1 MFGLVI
7 GVSFLVMIFAAL
19 AGLVRFTFRYPT
31 TTKNFSDKLDNYRES
46 KSDFRR
52 SYVTSNEFWLS
63 GANIVNFIQRF
74 TDDKIKVSVFSAHL
88 FFDSLCDTAIKLRE
102 NNDYIKPE
110 YTAEINSILSVVN
123 EITDN
128 PDSRLLLCSNDR
140 EIRKIFWKLFLKV
153 STVHKNIRK
162 DSEKR
167 EKQKAFAG
175 RSAALEIV
183 SRLDEECYDKNPEII
198 FGQSGTGKTISLHSD
213 SNGSPVSAD
222 TVTFDTQ
229 NHDDGDEEEDLDNE
243 DVWSLSNNT
252 EG

>member
-7 GVSFLVMIFAAL
+7 GVSFLAMIFAAV
-19 AGLVRFTFRYPT
+19 AVLVRFTFRYPT

-52 SYVTSNEFWLS
+52 SYVTSNEFWSS

-74 TDDKIKVSVFSAHL
+74 TDDEIKVSGFAAHL

-102 NNDYIKPE
+102 NNDYIQPE
-110 YTAEINSILSVVN
+110 YMAEIDRILSAVN
-123 EITDN
+123 KITDN

-140 EIRKIFWKLFLKV
+140 EIRKIFWKLFLRV
-153 STVHKNIRK
+153 SSVHKNIRK

-167 EKQKAFAG
+167 EKQKASAG

-183 SRLDEECYDKNPEII
+183 SHLDEECNDKNPELI
-198 FGQSGTGKTISLHSD
+198 FGQSGTGKTIPVNID
-213 SNGSPVSAD
+213 SNDSSID
-222 TVTFDTQ
+222 TDATSSETQ
-229 NHDDGDEEEDLDNE
+229 NHNEDEEEDLDDD
-243 DVWSLSNNT
+243 DVWSLSSNT
-252 EG
+252 NG